1 MAFWLIQAW
10 DVNVP
15 QELISRS
22 KEGILDPS
30 EKINTDPSLESG
42 TASDN
47 PPGPLP
53 DMTTKDIKLLP
64 LQCQ

>member
-1 MAFWLIQAW
+1 M
-10 DVNVP
+10 P

-53 DMTTKDIKLLP
+53 DMTTKDIKLLH